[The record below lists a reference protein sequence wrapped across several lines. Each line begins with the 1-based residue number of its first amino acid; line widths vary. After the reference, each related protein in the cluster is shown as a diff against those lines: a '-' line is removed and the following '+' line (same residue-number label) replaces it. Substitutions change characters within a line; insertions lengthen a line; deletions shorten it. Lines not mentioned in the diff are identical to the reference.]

1 MPPRRPGADGASHPL
16 DADDM
21 AIGKNDSTHRNQAGQ
36 SDGIGVPMESWLRL
50 FGRFL
55 RFGALAWGGPVAQ
68 IAMIRHEL
76 VDEERWISSA
86 HFNRVLAVYQV
97 LPGPEAHELCVYFGM
112 LARGRWG
119 GVLAGLGFM
128 LPGFVLMFALS
139 WAYVRYGL
147 QAQGIAAVMAA
158 AQVAVAALIVRAV
171 VRIGGHV
178 VTDLW
183 LWGIMAGA
191 TAAQLAGIHFGIILS
206 VGGLIYLLA
215 CRRLHRLACAAVALA
230 VIGIV
235 SYATAMRGLIGF
247 EALRGETTAI
257 EIARHD
263 SMPLLALFWSGLK
276 AGLLT
281 FGGAY
286 TVIPFLQR
294 DAVTQ
299 GAWMSNTQFLDGL
312 ALSGLL
318 PAPLI
323 IFSTFVGY
331 LGGGPWGAV
340 VMTAG
345 IFLPAFAFT
354 LIGHDVLE
362 RWVHQPRIRQ
372 FLEGVTAGVVGLIA
386 ATTLALLRVS
396 LTGPEAVILF
406 VLVLAVLFAS
416 KARMVIPAVIAAAAL
431 WGFLSPGFGQ

>member
-1 MPPRRPGADGASHPL
+1 MSTNTDTAAAPSPDHEEAEGYAVPTEPRL
-16 DADDM
+16 
-21 AIGKNDSTHRNQAGQ
+21 K
-36 SDGIGVPMESWLRL
+36 L
-50 FGRFL
+50 FLRFL

-68 IAMIRHEL
+68 IAMIRQEL

-97 LPGPEAHELCVYFGM
+97 LPGPEAHELCVYFG
-112 LARGRWG
+112 LRSRGRWG

-147 QAQGIAAVMAA
+147 KTEGVASVFAAM
-158 AQVAVAALIVRAV
+158 QVAVAALIVRAV
-171 VRIGGHV
+171 IRIGGHV
-178 VTDLW
+178 VTDRW
-183 LWGIMAGA
+183 LWGIAIAA
-191 TAAQLAGIHFGIILS
+191 TGAQLAGLHFGIILP

-215 CRRLHRLACAAVALA
+215 RRQFQVLAWALAALA
-230 VIGIV
+230 VAGVAAYIV
-235 SYATAMRGLIGF
+235 SVGGLAGLDLLSSSTF
-247 EALRGETTAI
+247 TVESVLREG
-257 EIARHD
+257 
-263 SMPLLALFWSGLK
+263 MPLPALFWSGLK

-286 TVIPFLQR
+286 TVIPFLQG

-299 GAWMSNTQFLDGL
+299 GAWMSNAQFLDGL

-331 LGGGPWGAV
+331 IGGGPLGAV
-340 VMTAG
+340 AITIG

-354 LIGHDVLE
+354 LVGHDALE
-362 RWVHQPRIRQ
+362 RLVHQPRIRL
-372 FLEGVTAGVVGLIA
+372 FLEGVTAAVVGLIA
-386 ATTLALLRVS
+386 GTTLMLLQAS
-396 LTGPEAVILF
+396 LVDPESMVLF
-406 VLVLAVLFAS
+406 ALVLATLFLS
-416 KARMVIPAVIAAAAL
+416 KTRLVVPAVIAAAMV
-431 WGFLSPGFGQ
+431 WGLLSPFVAVLF

>member
-1 MPPRRPGADGASHPL
+1 MTTTAAHSAPGSPDDGSC
-16 DADDM
+16 
-21 AIGKNDSTHRNQAGQ
+21 R
-36 SDGIGVPMESWLRL
+36 VPHEPWLKL
-50 FGRFL
+50 FLRFL

-68 IAMIRHEL
+68 IGMIRQEL

-86 HFNRVLAVYQV
+86 QFNRVLAVYQI

-112 LARGRWG
+112 RSRGRWG
-119 GVLAGLGFM
+119 GVIAGLGFM

-147 QAQGIAAVMAA
+147 KTEGVQSVFGAV
-158 AQVAVAALIVRAV
+158 QVAVAALIVRAV
-171 VRIGGHV
+171 FRIGGHV
-178 VTDLW
+178 VTDRW
-183 LWGIMAGA
+183 LWAIAVIAAG
-191 TAAQLAGIHFGIILS
+191 AQLAGVHFAIIL
-206 VGGLIYLLA
+206 VAGGLTYLLA
-215 CRRLHRLACAAVALA
+215 RQSLQTAALTVAALFGAAVAGFAVWQGGLA
-230 VIGIV
+230 
-235 SYATAMRGLIGF
+235 GF
-247 EALRGETTAI
+247 DALSRAETTPEA
-257 EIARHD
+257 AAAQVTV
-263 SMPLLALFWSGLK
+263 PLLALFWSGLK

-299 GAWMSNTQFLDGL
+299 GAWMSNGQFLDGL

-331 LGGGPWGAV
+331 LGGGPWGALV
-340 VMTAG
+340 VTAG

-354 LIGHDVLE
+354 LLGHDALE
-362 RWVHQPRIRQ
+362 RLVHQPRIRL

-396 LTGPEAVILF
+396 ITGLDAFILF
-406 VLVLAVLFAS
+406 AIVLAILFAS
-416 KARMVIPAVIAAAAL
+416 KARMVIPAVIVGASL
-431 WGFLSPGFGQ
+431 WGWASLFFGS

>member
-1 MPPRRPGADGASHPL
+1 MHAKSGSLATESAPDADGYS
-16 DADDM
+16 
-21 AIGKNDSTHRNQAGQ
+21 
-36 SDGIGVPMESWLRL
+36 VPREPWLQL
-50 FGRFL
+50 FLRFL

-68 IAMIRHEL
+68 IAMIRNEL
-76 VDEERWISSA
+76 VDQERWIGSA
-86 HFNRVLAVYQV
+86 QFNRVLAVYQV

-112 LARGRWG
+112 RSRGRWG

-128 LPGFVLMFALS
+128 LPGFLLMFALS

-147 QAQGIAAVMAA
+147 KTDALQAVFAAV
-158 AQVAVAALIVRAV
+158 QVAVAALIVRAV

-178 VTDLW
+178 VTDRW
-183 LWGIMAGA
+183 LWGIALLA
-191 TAAQLAGIHFGIILS
+191 TGAQLAGVHFALILA
-206 VGGLIYLLA
+206 VGGGIYLLA
-215 CRRLHRLACAAVALA
+215 RRERRALA
-230 VIGIV
+230 LLLAGAAL
-235 SYATAMRGLIGF
+235 ATATVLAIKNGWSGLANLTG
-247 EALRGETTAI
+247 AASAGPGPRVSAVSWPG
-257 EIARHD
+257 
-263 SMPLLALFWSGLK
+263 LFWSGLK

-294 DAVTQ
+294 DAVTR
-299 GAWMSNTQFLDGL
+299 GAWMSNGQFLDGL

-340 VMTAG
+340 AMTVG

-354 LIGHDVLE
+354 LVGHDALE
-362 RWVHQPRIRQ
+362 RLVHQPRIRV

-386 ATTLALLRVS
+386 GTTLALLRVS
-396 LTGPEAVILF
+396 LTGVEA
-406 VLVLAVLFAS
+406 LVLFAIVLAILFAS
-416 KARMVIPAVIAAAAL
+416 KAKLAIPAVIAGAAL
-431 WGFLSPGFGQ
+431 WGWLSSGAFWA

>member
-1 MPPRRPGADGASHPL
+1 MTGIDGAAA
-16 DADDM
+16 DAQVDEPS
-21 AIGKNDSTHRNQAGQ
+21 DSYR
-36 SDGIGVPMESWLRL
+36 VPRESWLRL
-50 FGRFL
+50 FLRFL

-68 IAMIRHEL
+68 IAMIRQEL

-112 LARGRWG
+112 RSRGRWG

-147 QAQGIAAVMAA
+147 QAQGVAAVFAA
-158 AQVAVAALIVRAV
+158 VQVAVAALIVRAV
-171 VRIGGHV
+171 IRIGGHV
-178 VTDLW
+178 VTDRW
-183 LWGIMAGA
+183 LWGVAIVA
-191 TAAQLAGIHFGIILS
+191 TAAQLAGVHFGIILTVS
-206 VGGLIYLLA
+206 GLFYLLA
-215 CRRLHRLACAAVALA
+215 RRQFERFAWPLAALA
-230 VIGIV
+230 VAGVVGYVV
-235 SYATAMRGLIGF
+235 STGGLAGF
-247 EALRGETTAI
+247 DVLSGSAAAVETT
-257 EIARHD
+257 RRD
-263 SMPLLALFWSGLK
+263 GMPLLALFWSGLK

-340 VMTAG
+340 IITIG

-354 LIGHDVLE
+354 LIGHDALE
-362 RWVHQPRIRQ
+362 RLVHQPRIRL
-372 FLEGVTAGVVGLIA
+372 FLEGVTAGVVGLIVG
-386 ATTLALLRVS
+386 TTLALLKVS
-396 LTGPEAVILF
+396 LTGLEAVMLF
-406 VLVLAVLFAS
+406 ALVLAVLFLS
-416 KARMVIPAVIAAAAL
+416 KARLVIPVVIAAAAL
-431 WGFLSPGFGQ
+431 WGLLSLGFEH

>member
-1 MPPRRPGADGASHPL
+1 VAASGTGDTPTYTVPREP
-16 DADDM
+16 
-21 AIGKNDSTHRNQAGQ
+21 
-36 SDGIGVPMESWLRL
+36 WLRL
-50 FGRFL
+50 FLRFL

-68 IAMIRHEL
+68 IGMIRHEL

-86 HFNRVLAVYQV
+86 QFNRVLAVYQI

-112 LARGRWG
+112 LSRGRWG

-147 QAQGIAAVMAA
+147 KTDGVLAVFAAV
-158 AQVAVAALIVRAV
+158 QVAVAALIVRAV
-171 VRIGGHV
+171 FRIGGHV
-178 VTDLW
+178 VTDRW
-183 LWGIMAGA
+183 LWAIAVLAAG
-191 TAAQLAGIHFGIILS
+191 AQLAGVHFALILAVGGIIYLMARHGLS
-206 VGGLIYLLA
+206 TAALGVIALAAAGTVAFAVRNGGLAGLDALSHA
-215 CRRLHRLACAAVALA
+215 GGPSAAVAQ
-230 VIGIV
+230 
-235 SYATAMRGLIGF
+235 ATV
-247 EALRGETTAI
+247 
-257 EIARHD
+257 
-263 SMPLLALFWSGLK
+263 PLLLLFWSGLK

-299 GAWMSNTQFLDGL
+299 GAWMSNAQFLDGL

-340 VMTAG
+340 AMTAG

-354 LIGHDVLE
+354 LLGHDALE
-362 RWVHQPRIRQ
+362 RLVHQPRIRL

-386 ATTLALLRVS
+386 GTTLALLRVS
-396 LTGPEAVILF
+396 LTSLEALILF
-406 VLVLAVLFAS
+406 AIVLGVLFAS
-416 KARMVIPAVIAAAAL
+416 KARLLIPAVIAGAAL
-431 WGFLSPGFGQ
+431 WGWVSQALGH